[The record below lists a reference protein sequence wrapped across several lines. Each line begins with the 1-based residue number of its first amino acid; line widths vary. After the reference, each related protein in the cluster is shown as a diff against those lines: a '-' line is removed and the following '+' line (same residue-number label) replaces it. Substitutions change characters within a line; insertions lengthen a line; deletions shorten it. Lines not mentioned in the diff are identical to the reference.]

1 VGHIVP
7 GISRAISQLATLS
20 IGLAGYWIHIL
31 LFDAWRCRRH
41 LGLVAADMNST
52 VIRVNDLGF
61 SYPNGPAVLRHID
74 ISIAAG
80 ERVGVLGANG
90 AGKSTLL
97 MCLAGVLPIPV
108 GRINVDGLDPAVAT
122 DRRQLPARLGVLFQN
137 PEDQLI
143 HATVADDVAFGPLN
157 LGVAKNEIPSRIN
170 SALDKVGLAGF
181 EDKSP
186 HRLSWGQKRRA
197 ALAGVLAMQPSI
209 ILLDEPTSDL
219 DVRGRH
225 ELAELLN
232 QMPTTLVIATH
243 DLELVRVV
251 CGRTVVLN
259 AGQIVRFG
267 VETRRGNVAIVA
279 SAIYCS

>member
-1 VGHIVP
+1 
-7 GISRAISQLATLS
+7 
-20 IGLAGYWIHIL
+20 
-31 LFDAWRCRRH
+31 
-41 LGLVAADMNST
+41 MNAS
-52 VIRVNDLGF
+52 VIQVNDLGF

-74 ISIAAG
+74 LSVSAG
-80 ERVGVLGANG
+80 ERVGLLGANG

-219 DVRGRH
+219 DVRGRQ

-251 CGRTVVLN
+251 CGRAVVLN
-259 AGQIVRFG
+259 AGQIVRDGPTVDLLKDRQLLVEFG
-267 VETRRGNVAIVA
+267 LA
-279 SAIYCS
+279 